1 MRKLIS
7 ILIVLPLFL
16 IQAFPQAKKPTIMV
30 VPSDSWC
37 QRNGFM
43 TEFRNS
49 GQTWQIPDYSAAFRQ
64 NDEIRTVISAMSE
77 FMAANEFPLQSLEA
91 ELNRINNESAEMSL
105 MQGKSGSAIEESPV
119 EELRRT
125 AKADIILNLDYKVTR
140 IGPRRQIEFNLQAID
155 AYSSKIISGNTGTSS
170 AVSSE
175 TPMTTI
181 LEEAVLSFKDNFL
194 SGLQRHFDDLF
205 ANGREISVTL
215 LRYDTSP
222 IDFESEFEFEGEMY
236 ELAEHID
243 LWFSNNTVNGRYSL
257 SDKSSNRMRFS
268 QVRIPLY
275 DTVMGKER
283 AADAQSFGNKLAR
296 ELRKDPYNLV
306 VGVTP
311 KGLGEVWITI
321 GDK

>member
-119 EELRRT
+119 ETVRRT

-311 KGLGEVWITI
+311 KGLGDVWITI